1 VKIIGIASNHLTV
14 ELDTTD
20 CIALACACGH
30 ALSADS
36 PIDYS
41 YLCALATTFLS
52 AGYAAYA
59 SSNDDA
65 PRTPARMWAW
75 WAPLD
80 TDSVPPARIP
90 VPLRFVPFIGDV
102 AEGQVAE

>member
-1 VKIIGIASNHLTV
+1 VKIMGITGNHLTIEV
-14 ELDTTD
+14 DTTD

-36 PIDYS
+36 PIDYN

-59 SSNDDA
+59 ASADDA
-65 PRTPARMWAW
+65 PRTPVRMWEW
-75 WAPLD
+75 WAPIA

-90 VPLRFVPFIGDV
+90 VPPRFRPFIGEV
-102 AEGQVAE
+102 SE